1 MNGPPIHCLLD
12 CLAYLVRN
20 RTDMDPRPI
29 YLGVWNAPFIGDED
43 GFSYY
48 SEEIDPDLD
57 LRRFEQLYGPCLTRW
72 LEPEWE
78 KERKFAQLAEELA
91 EASETVSVIV
101 LVDLYY
107 MPHSAICYGL
117 KHMPHMLIVELGQDG
132 GGFRAVDPFFDWE
145 GEIARSVLFEAFT
158 CGGLSS
164 GITIRLD
171 KASEPSRMLAGEAFR
186 MHFDLGTSPLI
197 LGVDDY
203 LRQIENGTPN
213 YTAVKLYASI
223 GQVGVIAKRWKGLGE
238 VARYFADT
246 GGGDGAPVLEMLD
259 QLLVKWENIVLVI
272 VRLGV
277 LGNHAKL
284 TDARAKLAKL
294 AELEHDI
301 QGALCTMFERWEA
314 TGHERVG

>member
-1 MNGPPIHCLLD
+1 MSGPPIHCLLD
-12 CLAYLVRN
+12 CLAHLVRN

-29 YLGVWNAPFIGDED
+29 YLGVWNAPFIASED

-48 SEEIDPDLD
+48 SEEIDPDID

-72 LEPEWE
+72 LEPQWE
-78 KERKFAQLAEELA
+78 KEQKFAKLEEELS
-91 EASETVSVIV
+91 EAGESVSVIA

-117 KHMPHMLIVELGQDG
+117 KHLPHMLIVERGQDG
-132 GGFRAVDPFFDWE
+132 SLRAVDPFFDWE
-145 GEIARSVLFEAFT
+145 GEITRSVLYEAFT

-171 KASEPSRMLAGEAFR
+171 KASEPSRFAAGEAFR
-186 MHFDLGTSPLI
+186 MHFDLGASPLI
-197 LGVDDY
+197 QGVDDY
-203 LRQIENGTPN
+203 LRHIEIGTPN
-213 YTAVKLYASI
+213 YTAAKLYASI
-223 GQVGVIAKRWKGLGE
+223 GQVGVIAKRWRGLGE
-238 VARYFADT
+238 VARYFADK
-246 GGGDGAPVLEMLD
+246 GGEDGAPILEMLD

-294 AELEHDI
+294 AELERDI
-301 QGALCTMFERWEA
+301 RGALWTLFERWKEA
-314 TGHERVG
+314 GHERVI